1 MKRKE
6 VIARDEMASLRTLQ
20 AIADH
25 EKTRG
30 KMQKEYD
37 ALDRECI
44 RLATELMPFER
55 AGSPAGRPI
64 RAQLA
69 TVRFERDRVRKL
81 WNFRRERLIAAHRG
95 ILDQY
100 IGHYAHE
107 LLEAARDLFD
117 NHRRLFIYDRL
128 HGENLDYNR
137 VMVRSNISRISEVAQ
152 KIKGFKDQ
160 LMGMNLRPLAEINA
174 LMAEARKFV
183 NSARETIGDDTSL
196 EEAIVS
202 EASAREARES
212 LKTDQP
218 ERGFRRL

>member
-6 VIARDEMASLRTLQ
+6 VIARDEMASIRTLQ
-20 AIADH
+20 AIAEH
-25 EKTRG
+25 GKSRE
-30 KMQKEYD
+30 KMQREYD
-37 ALDRECI
+37 KLDRECV

-69 TVRFERDRVRKL
+69 TVRYERDQVRKL

-95 ILDQY
+95 IVDQY
-100 IGHYAHE
+100 IGAYGHE

-117 NHRRLFIYDRL
+117 NHRRLFILDRL

-137 VMVRSNISRISEVAQ
+137 VMVRSNIGRIAEVAQ

-183 NSARETIGDDTSL
+183 NSARETIGDDPSL

-202 EASAREARES
+202 ETAAREARES
-212 LKTDQP
+212 LRADTP
-218 ERGFRRL
+218 EYGVRRL